1 MTNSTKN
8 MNNNTIQ
15 NFLKALEKIEERDF
29 LFANAILNDDLIN
42 VFDDKYSTYE
52 NNFVTKLNEKYAIL
66 SDQKKIEEPKELI
79 RQFQIPKR
87 FAYSEFGDEIIK
99 QAFIKIQ
106 TVLGKNS
113 EIDEEWITIPDFIIH
128 KNQKDVN
135 SDNQLLIAEVK
146 TEKQLSYKK
155 FVWDFFKL
163 NLYLEKLNFQ
173 NGIFL
178 TVNCSKKIILSHLK
192 TYIQQNIFITTNP
205 EKLFLIIKEDFN
217 TKEVVVNLNEYLM
230 N

>member
-1 MTNSTKN
+1 
-8 MNNNTIQ
+8 MNNNTIL
-15 NFLKALEKIEERDF
+15 NFLKALEKIKERDF
-29 LFANAILNDDLIN
+29 LFANAILNDNLIN
-42 VFDDKYSTYE
+42 VFEDKYSTYE

-66 SDQKKIEEPKELI
+66 SDQKKIEEPKELT

-87 FAYSEFGDEIIK
+87 FAYSEFGDEKIK

-106 TVLGKNS
+106 TVLGKNC
-113 EIDEEWITIPDFIIH
+113 EINEEWITIPDFIIH
-128 KNQKDVN
+128 KDQEDVN

-178 TVNCSKKIILSHLK
+178 TVNCSEKIILSHLK
-192 TYIQQNIFITTNP
+192 TYIQQKIFITTNP
-205 EKLFLIIKEDFN
+205 EKLFLIIKEGFN
-217 TKEVVVNLNEYLM
+217 TKEVVVNLKEYLM
-230 N
+230 NS